1 MRFTLC
7 LCALMLCCAIPVD
20 AQDEAPTPPGP
31 KPERVDVSPR
41 RTEIEAGEKLQF
53 TATGF
58 DDEGEAMD
66 AKPTAWFAI
75 PFDQAAADMEG
86 NVTFF
91 LPGSV
96 RVGALINGQTGFATI
111 TVSPQA
117 VSQLEISS
125 TEGPIAAGTGILL
138 TATARTSNGDPRTDV
153 QIEWT
158 SESPEIARV
167 DAAGFVVGIAPGRA
181 VLRASA
187 GTANTS
193 LSVDVIPNPVDVLS
207 VTPATAGARTGD
219 VIRFSAAA
227 LDSDGQTLEAPVVRW
242 AVTGIGAMIES
253 DGGFVAERPGSYV
266 VNATSG
272 NRTAVATVTVSPRF
286 AEREL
291 EIVGQTEQEEFQSA
305 EQWIIGNH
313 AYLSSMMAGKLW
325 VYDVSNPGN
334 PLKVDSVSFDARVIN
349 DVSTTPDGKIGVITR
364 EGASDRKNG
373 IVFLDLDEPAH
384 PEVLSEYT
392 ETVTGGVHSAYIDDH
407 YVYLTDDATGSLRV
421 IDFGDAGN
429 PKEVARWEVENPL
442 VTTIETPVGEM
453 MGGRMLHDV
462 QVVDGLIYMGY
473 WRDGLVILDVGA
485 GIAGGSPEKP
495 EFVSQ
500 LRFNYNELYGPDWLA
515 GAHSVFRYNDYVFL
529 GDEVFPA
536 QFSLSSKDRIPVKG
550 VVHVVDVSD
559 IRNPRKVAEYAVP
572 EAGAHNMWVENDVMY
587 MGYYNGG
594 GRVVDVSGELRGNL
608 YRQGREMA
616 RLWTGSPDGYRPNLP
631 FAWGAQPHNG
641 LIYFNDTNTGIWVTR
656 IVDPRDREP

>member
-7 LCALMLCCAIPVD
+7 LFLLMLCCAVPVR
-20 AQDEAPTPPGP
+20 AQDEAPASPGP

-41 RTEIEAGEKLQF
+41 RTEIEAGQKLHF
-53 TATGF
+53 SATGF
-58 DDEGEAMD
+58 DDYGEAMD
-66 AKPTAWFAI
+66 AEPTAWFAT
-75 PFDQAAADMEG
+75 PFDLAAADMEG

-96 RVGALINGQTGFATI
+96 RVGALINGQAGFATV
-111 TVSPQA
+111 TVLPQA
-117 VSQLEISS
+117 VSQIEIESP
-125 TEGPIAAGTGILL
+125 EGPIAVGTGVLL

-153 QIEWT
+153 RIDWA
-158 SESPEIARV
+158 SESADVAVV
-167 DAAGFVVGIAPGRA
+167 DSAGFVVGISPGR
-181 VLRASA
+181 VLLRAEA
-187 GTANTS
+187 GTASTS
-193 LSVDVIPNPVDVLS
+193 VSIDVIPNPVAVLS
-207 VTPATAGARTGD
+207 VLPASANARTGD
-219 VIRFSAAA
+219 VVRFSATA
-227 LDSDGQTLEAPVVRW
+227 LDSEGQTLEAPVVRW
-242 AVTGIGAMIES
+242 AVTGTGAMIES

-266 VNATSG
+266 VNAVSG
-272 NRTAVATVTVSPRF
+272 NRAAVATVTVGPRF

-291 EIVGQTEQEEFQSA
+291 EIVGQTEQEEFESG

-313 AYLSSMMAGKLW
+313 AYLTSLMVGKLW
-325 VYDVSNPGN
+325 VYDVSNPGS
-334 PLKVDSVSFDARVIN
+334 PLKVDSVSFDARIIN

-373 IVFLDLDEPAH
+373 IVFLDLDDPAH

-421 IDFGDAGN
+421 IDFEDAGN
-429 PKEVARWEVENPL
+429 PREIARWEVENPL
-442 VTTIETPVGEM
+442 VTTIETPIGEM
-453 MGGRMLHDV
+453 MGGRMLHDI

-473 WRDGLVILDVGA
+473 WRDGLVILDVGN
-485 GIAGGSPEKP
+485 GIVGGSPEKP

-500 LRFNYNELYGPDWLA
+500 LRFNYNELYGPEWLA

-536 QFSLSSKDRIPVKG
+536 QFDLASRDRIPVKG

-587 MGYYNGG
+587 MGYYDGG

-608 YRQGREMA
+608 YRQGREMV

-641 LIYFNDTNTGIWVTR
+641 LIYFNDINTGIWVTR
-656 IVDPRDREP
+656 IIDPRDREP